1 MSTGDKY
8 GISEAIDWHFTNQSV
23 VEVSDR
29 NFGLKSIGTIWEKV
43 YIRMPLS
50 NTDDRDIDKLL
61 EAIKAITG
69 ESSLKTELSCG
80 LFQQLKLTLTHGTWY
95 LERSPGGYYILPEYR
110 AGRRYPTRLDAEV
123 AADLILSFDRYIPQI
138 YSRADEEIRRRK
150 EAMLT
155 TEIFKASVIG
165 IISGLVKSKRISVPG
180 KPYVRGIDPR
190 KIHIYFENSPD
201 VITCRLEK
209 IEESLIKKYVKK

>member
-1 MSTGDKY
+1 MDIQDKY
-8 GISEAIDWHFTNQSV
+8 GIQEAIDQHFSNQRV
-23 VEVSDR
+23 LEVSDR
-29 NFGLKSIGTIWEKV
+29 LFALKSIGAIWEEV
-43 YIRMPLS
+43 YIRMPLKDTE
-50 NTDDRDIDKLL
+50 NKDIHSLI
-61 EAIKAITG
+61 EAISG
-69 ESSLKTELSCG
+69 ETTLKTQLSCG

-110 AGRRYPTRLDAEV
+110 AGRRFPTRLDAEV

-150 EAMLT
+150 EAMLA

-165 IISGLVKSKRISVPG
+165 IISDLVKSKRISVPG

-201 VITCRLEK
+201 VITCNLEK
-209 IEESLIKKYVKK
+209 IEEGLLKKYGKK

>member
-1 MSTGDKY
+1 MDIQDKY
-8 GISEAIDWHFTNQSV
+8 GIQEAIDRHFSNQRV
-23 VEVSDR
+23 LELSDR
-29 NFGLKSIGTIWEKV
+29 LFALKSISAIWVEV
-43 YIRMPLS
+43 YIKMPLKD
-50 NTDDRDIDKLL
+50 TEDKDIHSLI
-61 EAIKAITG
+61 EAIKTIFG
-69 ESSLKTELSCG
+69 ESPLKTQLSCG
-80 LFQQLKLTLTHGTWY
+80 LFKQLKLTLTHGTWY

-110 AGRRYPTRLDAEV
+110 AGRRFPTRLDAEA

-150 EAMLT
+150 ESMLA

-180 KPYVRGIDPR
+180 KPYVRGIDSR

-201 VITCRLEK
+201 VITCSLEK
-209 IEESLIKKYVKK
+209 IEERLIKKYGK

>member
-1 MSTGDKY
+1 MGTDDKY
-8 GISEAIDWHFTNQSV
+8 GISEAIDWHFSNQGV
-23 VEVSDR
+23 LEVSDR
-29 NFGLKSIGTIWEKV
+29 LFALKSVGAIWEEV
-43 YIRMPLS
+43 YIKMPLKD
-50 NTDDRDIDKLL
+50 TDDKDIQSIL
-61 EAIKAITG
+61 EAIKRISG
-69 ESSLKTELSCG
+69 ESTLKTQLSCG

-95 LERSPGGYYILPEYR
+95 LEKSPGGYYILPEYR
-110 AGRRYPTRLDAEV
+110 AGRRFTTRLDAEV

-201 VITCRLEK
+201 VITCSLEK